1 MKEVTINKNN
11 KYYFAKG
18 YKDNDKLRKSFNEL
32 AIKIFD
38 INFERWYQSGYW
50 QDRYIPYSIVDDNVV
65 ISNVS
70 VNVIDFEVLGEIK
83 VFIQLGTIMTDSKY
97 RNLGLSRF
105 LIEEI
110 IDEWKDKCD
119 LIYLFAND
127 TVLNFYP
134 KFGFNKAEEYQYSK
148 SISYK
153 KSNILFEKLNM
164 DDKNKRDFIYD
175 KIKYSISYSK
185 LSLKNYMDLIMFYCI
200 GYMKE
205 NIYYIK
211 DYDVIV
217 FAEFNKDILMIID
230 IYGTNYIDI
239 DNIINVLA
247 NKNVKKVVLGFTP
260 KDDSLYD
267 FNLYKDEDTTLFVLG
282 EKVSMFKRN
291 RLIFSPISHA

>member
-1 MKEVTINKNN
+1 MKEVNIKNN

-18 YKDNDKLRKSFNEL
+18 YKDNDRLRKSFNEL
-32 AIKIFD
+32 AIKTFD
-38 INFERWYQSGYW
+38 INFEIWYQSGYW
-50 QDRYIPYSIVDDNVV
+50 QDRYIPYSIVDENNVV
-65 ISNVS
+65 ANVS
-70 VNVIDFEVLGEIK
+70 VNVMDFEVLGEMK
-83 VFIQLGTIMTDSKY
+83 VFIQLGTVMTDSRY

-148 SISYK
+148 SISYN
-153 KSNILFEKLNM
+153 KSNISFEKLNM
-164 DDKNKRDFIYD
+164 DDKNQRDFVYD
-175 KIKYSISYSK
+175 KIKSSISYSK
-185 LSLKNYMDLIMFYCI
+185 LSLKNDMDLIMFYCI

-230 IYGTNYIDI
+230 IYGTSYIDI
-239 DNIINVLA
+239 DNIIDVLA
-247 NKNVKKVVLGFTP
+247 NDNIKQVAFGFTP

-267 FNLYKDEDTTLFVLG
+267 VNLYKDEDTTLFVLG
-282 EKVSMFKRN
+282 EKVNMFKRN
-291 RLIFSPISHA
+291 KLIFSPISHA

>member
-1 MKEVTINKNN
+1 M
-11 KYYFAKG
+11 
-18 YKDNDKLRKSFNEL
+18 
-32 AIKIFD
+32 
-38 INFERWYQSGYW
+38 
-50 QDRYIPYSIVDDNVV
+50 PYSIVDDNVV
-65 ISNVS
+65 VSNVS
-70 VNVIDFEVLGEIK
+70 VNIIDFEVLGEIK

-148 SISYK
+148 SISYN

-164 DDKNKRDFIYD
+164 DDKNQRNFVYD
-175 KIKYSISYSK
+175 KVKSSISYSK
-185 LSLKNYMDLIMFYCI
+185 LSIKNDVDLIMFYCI

-211 DYDVIV
+211 EYDLVV
-217 FAEFNKDILMIID
+217 FAEFKEDTLIIID
-230 IYGTNYIDI
+230 IFGRSYIEL
-239 DNIINVLA
+239 DNIINVMA
-247 NKNVKKVVLGFTP
+247 NGNINRVILGFTP
-260 KDDSLYD
+260 KGEYSYNV
-267 FNLYKDEDTTLFVLG
+267 NLYHEEDTTLFVFG
-282 EKVSMFKRN
+282 KKVNLFNEN
-291 RLIFSPISHA
+291 RFIFSPLSHA

>member
-1 MKEVTINKNN
+1 MEQVVIKDKE
-11 KYYFAKG
+11 YYFTKG
-18 YKDNDKLRKSFNEL
+18 YKDNDNFRKSFNKL
-32 AIKIFD
+32 AIKTFD
-38 INFERWYQSGYW
+38 INFEIWHKSGYW
-50 QDRYIPYSIVDDNVV
+50 QDKYIPYSIVHEDNVV
-65 ISNVS
+65 ANVS
-70 VNVIDFEVLGEIK
+70 VNIIDFEVLGEMK

-105 LIEEI
+105 LIEKI
-110 IDEWKDKCD
+110 IDEWKDRCD

-148 SISYK
+148 SIFYN
-153 KSNILFEKLNM
+153 KSDISFEKLNM
-164 DDKNKRDFIYD
+164 DDKNQRDFVYD
-175 KIKYSISYSK
+175 KIESSMSYSK
-185 LSLKNYMDLIMFYCI
+185 LSLKNDMDLIMFYCI

-239 DNIINVLA
+239 DNIINALA
-247 NKNVKKVVLGFTP
+247 NVNAKRVVLGFTP
-260 KDDSLYD
+260 KDEDSYD
-267 FNLYKDEDTTLFVLG
+267 VNLYYEEGTTLFVLG
-282 EKVSMFKRN
+282 EKINLFKEN
-291 RLIFSPISHA
+291 KLIFSPISHA